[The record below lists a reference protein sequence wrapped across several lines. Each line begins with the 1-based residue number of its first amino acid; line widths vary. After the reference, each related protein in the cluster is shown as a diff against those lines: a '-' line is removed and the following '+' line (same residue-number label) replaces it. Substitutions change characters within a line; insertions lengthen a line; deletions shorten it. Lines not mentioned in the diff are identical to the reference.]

1 MDSFNLAWSQLYPLL
16 INVKIALVIVLV
28 GYLLARGISLA
39 VTYLLKLVQLDRWLN
54 QVGFNSLLEKGEVR
68 RSFSELCGN
77 ALYWLV
83 IFITVIATAKWLGLM
98 IGPALRGLLAYFSL
112 VIIATMIMGFG
123 LFFAALFAA
132 SIKLIM
138 LNLGIDGG
146 RTLARVVYYLVI
158 TVTFIVAL
166 AQLGVRADLP
176 RMDVVIGAVG
186 LAAAIAFGL
195 GCKDM
200 AADFLH
206 NLFKGK

>member
-16 INVKIALVIVLV
+16 VNVKIAIIIVLV
-28 GYLLARGISLA
+28 GYLLARALSFV
-39 VTYLLKLVQLDRWLN
+39 VTYLLKLVQLDRWL
-54 QVGFNSLLEKGEVR
+54 QQIGFNALLEKGEVK

-83 IFITVIATAKWLGLM
+83 IFLTVIVTAKWLGLL

-112 VIIATMIMGFG
+112 VVIATMIMGFG
-123 LFFAALFAA
+123 LFFASLFAA
-132 SIKLIM
+132 FIKLIM

-146 RTLARVVYYLVI
+146 RTLARVVYYIVI
-158 TVTFIVAL
+158 TLTFIVAL
-166 AQLGVRADLP
+166 AQLGVTAELP

-206 NLFKGK
+206 DLFKGK